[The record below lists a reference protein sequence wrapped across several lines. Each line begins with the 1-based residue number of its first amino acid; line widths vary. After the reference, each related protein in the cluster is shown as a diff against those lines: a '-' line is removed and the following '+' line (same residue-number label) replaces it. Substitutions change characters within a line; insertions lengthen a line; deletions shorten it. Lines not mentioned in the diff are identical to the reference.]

1 MALYYSKGKISFIS
15 EVKTGTSQS
24 GYQWQNCDVTL
35 EIPGF
40 QGAVTKQVFRA
51 SGDKVDLVKRY
62 KVGDNVQIG
71 FTLYAREWNNRL
83 FNNVDLVTITD
94 ESGAV
99 APPSEQDIKFQK
111 SSVPADTPS
120 KALQELQEKDDPNGD
135 LPF

>member
-1 MALYYSKGKISFIS
+1 MALFYSKGKISFIS

-24 GYQWQNCDVTL
+24 GYQWRNCDVTL

-40 QGAVTKQVFRA
+40 QGSVTKQVFRA
-51 SGDKVDLVKRY
+51 SGDKVDLVLQH
-62 KVGDNVQIG
+62 KVGDTVQIG
-71 FTLYAREWNNRL
+71 FSLYAREWNNRL

-99 APPSEQDIKFQK
+99 KAAPSDNPGKVYEKYFGGDEIQGG
-111 SSVPADTPS
+111 DTGP
-120 KALQELQEKDDPNGD
+120 D